1 MYKWRGDKME
11 LYVKTA
17 SGKYPIY
24 LGRDILDK
32 IKRHVSFEQKI
43 LLITDENI
51 PIQLRDKVKAAVD
64 SCYEY
69 VCHPGEKSKTLT
81 VYESII
87 KYLIENHFSRMDIII
102 ALGGGVIGDLSGF
115 VAATYLR
122 GIAYINI
129 PTTTLAQIDSSI
141 GGKVAINVE
150 NTKNMIGSFYPPQAV
165 IIDFDTL
172 KSLDLRNYESG
183 LAEAMKC
190 GMIADAS
197 LFSLFEHYEEASIE
211 EIVFKSLM
219 VKKNIV
225 EQDEREGGLRKV
237 LNFGHT
243 LGHGF
248 ESYGQCQEWL
258 HGEAVALGIYKIVN
272 EDLKKRL
279 RPIYEKLHWPTE
291 CVYDK
296 DRVYDYILNDKKA
309 NHNFIDVIL
318 VEKIGE
324 CKIQRMHIAE
334 LKALL

>member
-1 MYKWRGDKME
+1 ME
-11 LYVKTA
+11 LYIKTA
-17 SGKYPIY
+17 SGGYPIY
-24 LGRDILDK
+24 LGRNIICM
-32 IKRHVSFEQKI
+32 IKKHIHQKQKI

-51 PIQLRDKVKAAVD
+51 PFSLKNKVKSEIGD
-64 SCYEY
+64 CHEY
-69 VCHPGEKSKTLT
+69 VCHPGEQSKTLT

-87 KYLIENHFSRMDIII
+87 QYLIQNHFSRKDMII

-115 VAATYLR
+115 VASTYLR

-129 PTTTLAQIDSSI
+129 PTTTLSQIDSSI

-165 IIDFDTL
+165 IVDFDTL
-172 KSLDLRNYESG
+172 KSLDQRNYRSG
-183 LAEAMKC
+183 LVEAMKS
-190 GMIADAS
+190 GMIADPS
-197 LFSLFEHYEEASIE
+197 LFSLFEQYDDALLEKI
-211 EIVFKSLM
+211 IYKSLL

-248 ESYGQCQEWL
+248 ESYGQCQELL

-272 EDLKKRL
+272 DDLKKRL
-279 RPIYEKLHWPTE
+279 RPIYEKLNWPMDY
-291 CVYDK
+291 VYDK
-296 DRVYDYILNDKKA
+296 DAVYDYILNDKKA
-309 NHNFIDVIL
+309 NHDTIDVIL
-318 VEKIGE
+318 VEKIGQY
-324 CKIQRMHIAE
+324 KIQRMNIAE